1 MDTDGPDLDDR
12 SHGTNEPTGWPTMI
26 AGAICE
32 ETDCTGL
39 VLMLLAALA
48 VFVLV
53 ATVVALAWAATVS
66 AVLERRGWGPAK
78 RRTAGGLVAVAGI
91 ALVWS
96 VATGVS
102 DVGAA
107 IAGLVAILAVPVA
120 IWQRSVTKRYRAGQ
134 SSPCS
139 TA

>member
-1 MDTDGPDLDDR
+1 
-12 SHGTNEPTGWPTMI
+12 MI

-66 AVLERRGWGPAK
+66 AVLERRGWGTAK

>member
-1 MDTDGPDLDDR
+1 
-12 SHGTNEPTGWPTMI
+12 MI

-39 VLMLLAALA
+39 VLMLLAVLAAL
-48 VFVLV
+48 VLV
-53 ATVVALAWAATVS
+53 ATVVALAWAAAVS
-66 AVLERRGWGPAK
+66 AVLERRGWGPAR
-78 RRTAGGLVAVAGI
+78 RRTAGVLVAVVGI
-91 ALVWS
+91 ALVWAA
-96 VATGVS
+96 ATGFS
-102 DVGAA
+102 EVGAWL
-107 IAGLVAILAVPVA
+107 AGLAAIFAVPVA

>member
-1 MDTDGPDLDDR
+1 
-12 SHGTNEPTGWPTMI
+12 MI

-48 VFVLV
+48 ALVLV
-53 ATVVALAWAATVS
+53 ATVVALAWAAAVS
-66 AVLERRGWGPAK
+66 AVLERRGWGPAR
-78 RRTAGGLVAVAGI
+78 RRTGGVLVAVVGI
-91 ALVWS
+91 ALVWAA
-96 VATGVS
+96 ATGFS
-102 DVGAA
+102 EVGAWLVGLAA
-107 IAGLVAILAVPVA
+107 IFAVPVA

>member
-1 MDTDGPDLDDR
+1 MDVGRPGLDNR
-12 SHGTNEPTGWPTMI
+12 SHGTNDPWPTMI

-32 ETDCTGL
+32 QSDCTGL
-39 VLMLLAALA
+39 VLMLLAVLAAL
-48 VFVLV
+48 VLV

-66 AVLERRGWGPAK
+66 AILERRGWGLAK

-96 VATGVS
+96 VATGFS
-102 DVGAA
+102 DVGAP
-107 IAGLVAILAVPVA
+107 IVGLVAILAVPVA

>member
-1 MDTDGPDLDDR
+1 
-12 SHGTNEPTGWPTMI
+12 MI

-39 VLMLLAALA
+39 VLMLLAVLA
-48 VFVLV
+48 AV
-53 ATVVALAWAATVS
+53 AVVAIIVALAWAATVS

-78 RRTAGGLVAVAGI
+78 RRTTAGFVAVAGI

-102 DVGAA
+102 EIGAA
-107 IAGLVAILAVPVA
+107 IAGLVAILAIPVA
-120 IWQRSVTKRYRAGQ
+120 VWQRSVTKRYRAGQ

>member
-12 SHGTNEPTGWPTMI
+12 SHGTNESIERPTMI

-48 VFVLV
+48 AVVLV

-66 AVLERRGWGPAK
+66 AILERRGWSAAT
-78 RRTAGGLVAVAGI
+78 RRTTAGFVAVAGI

-102 DVGAA
+102 DLGGAVA
-107 IAGLVAILAVPVA
+107 ALVALPAVPIA